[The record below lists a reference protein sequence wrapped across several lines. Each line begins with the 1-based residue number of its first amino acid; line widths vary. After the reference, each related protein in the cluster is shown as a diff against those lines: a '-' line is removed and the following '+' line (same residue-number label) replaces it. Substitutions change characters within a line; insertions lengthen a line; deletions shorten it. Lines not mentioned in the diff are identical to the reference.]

1 MATTANDT
9 KKVFQT
15 YVESNGVMMQDQLL
29 QQSATGI
36 NINGISA
43 ILSAITTYKNKVAK
57 ACDISAKK
65 SLIESAIKGSSSEA
79 KLKQFTTS
87 IQTAMTSHLKKM
99 NDYEK
104 ILNDVK
110 ASYKKN
116 DTSNASFNV
125 KVDGN
130 K

>member
-15 YVESNGVMMQDQLL
+15 YVESNVTINGQLL

-36 NINGISA
+36 NINGISS

-65 SLIESAIKGSSSEA
+65 SLIENAIKGSSSEA

>member
-1 MATTANDT
+1 MATTANVSDRAFLAEYQVQT
-9 KKVFQT
+9 K
-15 YVESNGVMMQDQLL
+15 YGVVAIQNITA
-29 QQSATGI
+29 SGI
-36 NINGISA
+36 NINGISSILTA
-43 ILSAITTYKNKVAK
+43 ISNYKTKVQK

-87 IQTAMTSHLKKM
+87 IQTSMVNHIKQM

-110 ASYKKN
+110 ASYKQN
-116 DTSNASFNV
+116 DANNASFNI
-125 KVDGN
+125 KVDST

>member
-1 MATTANDT
+1 MATTTNTVSKAFEYQN
-9 KKVFQT
+9 VQT
-15 YVESNGVMMQDQLL
+15 YYGAPLL
-29 QQSATGI
+29 QQSASGI
-36 NINGISA
+36 NINGISS

-87 IQTAMTSHLKKM
+87 IQTAMASHLKDM

-125 KVDGN
+125 KVDAD
-130 K
+130 KK